1 MPVDLILIL
10 IKDII
15 EELAKMINLE
25 LVKYNVLNWLIIGS
39 VLI

>member
-1 MPVDLILIL
+1 MPEDLILIL

-15 EELAKMINLE
+15 EELSKMINLE

>member
-15 EELAKMINLE
+15 EELSKTINLE
-25 LVKYNVLNWLIIGS
+25 LVKYSAFNWLIIVS
-39 VLI
+39 LLI

>member
-25 LVKYNVLNWLIIGS
+25 LVKYNVLNWLIIVS